1 MKLKIIHQTVSALVF
16 LIVVGISAVAVAESK
31 NLSADE
37 VKKAFIGN
45 TLDTGGVVV
54 FFDANGVIKGKKGK
68 HSDTGRYSIKDDGQ
82 YCRQWKKWKGGT
94 ESCVMIKRE
103 GDKFSTVLSD
113 GTVRSTSKMLKG
125 NPEGL

>member
-31 NLSADE
+31 
-37 VKKAFIGN
+37 
-45 TLDTGGVVV
+45 
-54 FFDANGVIKGKKGK
+54 KGK

-94 ESCVMIKRE
+94 KSCVMIKRE

-113 GTVRSTSKMLKG
+113 GTVRSTFKMLKG